1 MEYCHIRIEL
11 SFAPFERAKNG
22 NAFGN
27 GLTPSSF
34 DPHQSP
40 KVERSHQPIQ
50 DGFTR
55 NGVVCLS
62 NASFNFC
69 KATGGSL
76 TPQSLPSIKSLAG
89 SFYRFLFFFF
99 YILQANYWAANSKGP
114 NSYWKSKYYT
124 GSSLF
129 SPKEVCEEIFLLLLL
144 SEAMAVRDAVLS
156 QSPDFRELRKAS
168 MRNATV
174 VYDLLI
180 VCCIQ
185 HGQTAML
192 CESLERALK
201 FSFEDAHIWSQF
213 AYSLIAAGKF
223 NKAVLVLKEVARLC
237 PDNPLPCLMA
247 AKVCLEHLSLVDEG
261 FNLAVDAVQRAEA
274 QHSNVTSR

>member
-1 MEYCHIRIEL
+1 M
-11 SFAPFERAKNG
+11 
-22 NAFGN
+22 
-27 GLTPSSF
+27 
-34 DPHQSP
+34 
-40 KVERSHQPIQ
+40 
-50 DGFTR
+50 
-55 NGVVCLS
+55 
-62 NASFNFC
+62 
-69 KATGGSL
+69 
-76 TPQSLPSIKSLAG
+76 
-89 SFYRFLFFFF
+89 
-99 YILQANYWAANSKGP
+99 QANYWAANSKGP